1 MDAPMR
7 NQEDTVAAFQAYA
20 STGNKAELCELHLK
34 PWMPFWA
41 DLPHVDF
48 PSCITPDILH
58 QLHKGVFKDY
68 VAEWTEELLC
78 ECTLDGRFMAMPQAQ
93 NLRHFKKG
101 ITSVQQWTG
110 RERKEMVKQYLP
122 IIVNDPNVPDTF
134 VRLVRALLDFLYLAK
149 RAQLTASELEE
160 MEEALRTFHS
170 LKKVLV
176 ELELVTDLDK
186 FNYIPKF
193 HMLGHY
199 THSIRELSTP
209 DGYNTESP
217 EHLHV
222 VYVKRGWRASNQRE
236 AIKQIIDYIRHLD
249 VIRIQCAYI
258 DECFGECAVNDG
270 KGDDNDNKE
279 EDDDEGEERMDV
291 ETAEEK
297 PNPAYPQP
305 TLSMAVR
312 PTHPHL
318 SGHQLIS
325 TYSATDLIH
334 SLTHFLKPLAACEAG
349 LKPLVLASDVFDIWH
364 KITLCHESPSFA
376 PDEPPR
382 RNIIRI
388 RPPSQDEHSC
398 RLPGL
403 FDTALFIHQPQAVGL
418 H

>member
-1 MDAPMR
+1 
-7 NQEDTVAAFQAYA
+7 
-20 STGNKAELCELHLK
+20 
-34 PWMPFWA
+34 MPFWA

-68 VAEWTEELLC
+68 VAEWTEELLG
-78 ECTLDGRFMAMPQAQ
+78 EHTLHGRFMAMPQAQ

-110 RERKEMVKQYLP
+110 RETKEMVKQYLP
-122 IIVNDPNVPDTF
+122 IIANDPNVPDTF
-134 VRLVRALLDFLYLAK
+134 VRLVRVLLDFLYLAE

-160 MEEALRTFHS
+160 MEEALCTFHS

-176 ELELVTDLDK
+176 ELELVADLDK
-186 FNYIPKF
+186 FDYIPKF

-199 THSIRELSTP
+199 THSIRELGTP

-222 VYVKRGWRASNQRE
+222 VYVKR
-236 AIKQIIDYIRHLD
+236 
-249 VIRIQCAYI
+249 
-258 DECFGECAVNDG
+258 DECFGKCAVDDG
-270 KGDDNDNKE
+270 KGDDDDDDDKE

-297 PNPAYPQP
+297 PDPAYPRP
-305 TLSMAVR
+305 TLSVAVR
-312 PTHPHL
+312 PTHPCL

-325 TYSATDLIH
+325 TYGATDLIR
-334 SLTHFLKPLAACEAG
+334 SLTRFLKPLAAREAG
-349 LKPLVLASDVFDIWH
+349 LKPLVLASDAFDIWH

-382 RNIIRI
+382 RDIIRI
-388 RPPSQDEHSC
+388 RPPSQDEHGR

-403 FDTALFIHQPQAVGL
+403 FDTALFIHQPQAVCL